1 MIKNLDNVSELII
14 DYLTIHKLNPND
26 CEDIDEVSDCAVW
39 NSALDHIVE
48 EIRKSNEFYRFY
60 MINVKNKD
68 TAAALYNTVNGFLS
82 ENRKVK

>member
-1 MIKNLDNVSELII
+1 MDKISELII
-14 DYLTIHKLNPND
+14 DYLTIHKLNAND

-48 EIRKSNEFYRFY
+48 EIRKHNSFKRFY
-60 MINVKNKD
+60 MLNVNNKN